1 MLTCDSGGA
10 QSKYLIMPKN
20 SPIDAPGNWYEL
32 WSIVSDTLIGGLQH
46 ALNNRVAA
54 VSALSQILAADPAE
68 GRTLIRSLV
77 DEVARLEGVVALL
90 GQLRRSRTSRPEPV
104 QLHELVEGLPALL
117 AHNIHLREVR
127 FASRFDSEVIPVLV
141 ERDQLTRILLTL
153 LLSAGLAAE
162 RCGSRKVQIAIRGD
176 DEVVELEVGAELPA
190 AEAGSQKPVPL
201 RLLHPG
207 AAERAAAAMGG
218 SLRVPQHEPEA
229 LPRYTLR
236 LPTLLA
242 SRRGVMD

>member
-1 MLTCDSGGA
+1 MSN
-10 QSKYLIMPKN
+10 N
-20 SPIDAPGNWYEL
+20 SAIDAPANWYEL

-54 VSALSQILAADPAE
+54 VGALSQILAADPAE

-77 DEVARLEGVVALL
+77 DEVTRLEGVVALL
-90 GQLRRSRTSRPEPV
+90 GQLRRARTSRAEPV
-104 QLHELVEGLPALL
+104 QLHELVEDLPALL

-127 FASRFDSEVIPVLV
+127 FESRFDSDLIPVLV

-162 RCGSRKVQIAIRGD
+162 RCGSRKVQIALRGD
-176 DEVVELEVGAELPA
+176 DDVVELEVSAEPPE
-190 AEAGSQKPVPL
+190 AEDGGQTPLPL

-207 AAERAAAAMGG
+207 AAEGAAAALGG
-218 SLRVPQHEPEA
+218 ALRVPAHEPEV

-242 SRRGVMD
+242 TRRGAND